1 MNSEHYFMDM
11 TTYHFKDI
19 IAFRTNQPQAHV
31 MEMFGDQ
38 PFDPND
44 IEKDEYIGWIKTVI
58 SYREYLVAT
67 ISPLSNFVCLVNSED
82 IVRRVEASE
91 LTEEQREGIH
101 EFYMAPNVYMNSG
114 GASWEGKS
122 IDEKCCLI
130 ARKAMRALFPNDEI
144 EEVSFTESDF
154 IKESLIDGL
163 YQSLKNIST
172 DASEERKQELR
183 DKADKLASWFETLR
197 FKEYYTV
204 EIGVRGEGPM
214 PECMKEMYFQAA
226 NHYDCDISGV
236 EIDNIGY
243 INYYKVTI
251 DKNFEEVSI
260 MRNIS
265 ERSAFHLSLGP
276 EYDLLWNAKIGFAY
290 ECIQE

>member
-1 MNSEHYFMDM
+1 MDM

-197 FKEYYTV
+197 FKEYHTV

-214 PECMKEMYFQAA
+214 PECMKGMYFQAA
-226 NHYDCDISGV
+226 NHYGCDISEE
-236 EIDNIGY
+236 EIDNVGFIS
-243 INYYKVTI
+243 YYKVTI

-260 MRNIS
+260 MRNSS
-265 ERSAFHLSLGP
+265 ERSAFYLSLGP

>member
-1 MNSEHYFMDM
+1 M

-44 IEKDEYIGWIKTVI
+44 IEKEEYIGWIKTVI

-114 GASWEGKS
+114 RASWEGKS

-204 EIGVRGEGPM
+204 TIGVQDEDDENITNFLM
-214 PECMKEMYFQAA
+214 IAIDTVFEQVVITT
-226 NHYDCDISGV
+226 DI
-236 EIDNIGY
+236 D
-243 INYYKVTI
+243 
-251 DKNFEEVSI
+251 
-260 MRNIS
+260 
-265 ERSAFHLSLGP
+265 ERTKFFYSLGP
-276 EYDLLWNAKIGFAY
+276 DYDSVYRFYSDFIKEATT
-290 ECIQE
+290 QETVINIDI

>member
-1 MNSEHYFMDM
+1 
-11 TTYHFKDI
+11 
-19 IAFRTNQPQAHV
+19 
-31 MEMFGDQ
+31 MFGDQ

-44 IEKDEYIGWIKTVI
+44 IEKEEYIGWIKTVI

-114 GASWEGKS
+114 RASWEGKS

-197 FKEYYTV
+197 FKEYHTV